1 MADQLQGWIN
11 NPAQVEVIKSQMVT
25 PFFSAAAPMIKGSG
39 KGKIELLH
47 MNFEKLGIKFPLRF
61 QKIGDCFNGSSEVMM
76 ADGSL
81 KFIKDIKVGDKV
93 ISHKGNIKNV
103 ISLFKK
109 PYNGKMIKL
118 TTQGYIKPL
127 ISTPDHKLVQC
138 LHNKNNRWNRADLLN
153 INDYILIPKLPNL
166 NQNKIYDLAN
176 LTCKLELI
184 GADKIRSVGSNKIS
198 NRFINNSEKLFWLF
212 GIFLAEGSC
221 DYNNHNIPSRIT
233 FNLSSKEIFIANK
246 IKSYIKDI
254 FDLDATICS
263 VPSKPSVLY
272 VRISSTLFASFI
284 KQNCYGNVW
293 SKSFNPDFK
302 LESYSNK
309 LSLLEG
315 WIDGDGWN
323 HEMGV
328 TVSKQLANDFFDIAN
343 SLGMNVRIQTRPAH
357 KQSKESYSV
366 HLNTNL
372 KTKISKKIQ
381 FTQNFVTNLGKA
393 VKIKNIEYVEPESNF
408 VYCIEV
414 EDDNSFIC
422 DGYAVHNCVSMG
434 TALAVDALKVTE
446 IVNGDRELWINET
459 STEDIYSGSR
469 VIVGKGRI
477 SGDGSIGA
485 WAVKYISKDYYGTLV
500 RKAYSFAD
508 LSKYSGQRARQ
519 WGSQKMPQA
528 LLDEA
533 KLHPILDFTAVED
546 YQDVIDSIYNGYP
559 VIICSNQGFSNK
571 RDSDGFCAPKG
582 SWAHCMMLIAFDD
595 EYKRPGCLCVNSW
608 GPAWVTGPKRHN
620 QPDGSFWMDASIV
633 DRIVKQGDSW
643 AISGYHGFKPKPN
656 ARVI

>member
-47 MNFEKLGIKFPLRF
+47 MNFVKLGIPFPLRY
-61 QKIGDCFNGSSEVMM
+61 QTIGDC
-76 ADGSL
+76 
-81 KFIKDIKVGDKV
+81 
-93 ISHKGNIKNV
+93 
-103 ISLFKK
+103 
-109 PYNGKMIKL
+109 
-118 TTQGYIKPL
+118 
-127 ISTPDHKLVQC
+127 
-138 LHNKNNRWNRADLLN
+138 
-153 INDYILIPKLPNL
+153 
-166 NQNKIYDLAN
+166 
-176 LTCKLELI
+176 
-184 GADKIRSVGSNKIS
+184 
-198 NRFINNSEKLFWLF
+198 
-212 GIFLAEGSC
+212 
-221 DYNNHNIPSRIT
+221 
-233 FNLSSKEIFIANK
+233 
-246 IKSYIKDI
+246 
-254 FDLDATICS
+254 
-263 VPSKPSVLY
+263 
-272 VRISSTLFASFI
+272 
-284 KQNCYGNVW
+284 
-293 SKSFNPDFK
+293 
-302 LESYSNK
+302 
-309 LSLLEG
+309 
-315 WIDGDGWN
+315 
-323 HEMGV
+323 
-328 TVSKQLANDFFDIAN
+328 VSQ
-343 SLGMNVRIQTRPAH
+343 
-357 KQSKESYSV
+357 
-366 HLNTNL
+366 
-372 KTKISKKIQ
+372 
-381 FTQNFVTNLGKA
+381 
-393 VKIKNIEYVEPESNF
+393 
-408 VYCIEV
+408 
-414 EDDNSFIC
+414 
-422 DGYAVHNCVSMG
+422 G